1 LIFVTLTTIPAGKV
15 RMYSASIVRWMFAAG
30 LLIVAAGLAAPEG
43 KPQTAPDGTSELR
56 SGLEQVAKA
65 KQSLDRDWVALQ
77 ASSGGSA
84 AGSSDFAAEWMRTV
98 APNGPGATP
107 FYAGTE
113 EILATWISAVESGE
127 EKNPPADDIRAALE
141 NWRETHA
148 RILESLDQSAK
159 LERSARA
166 LELRLAKLKPE
177 SDAYNYYKAQLDQQ
191 QLTIRKLLS
200 DAGSDLASAAA
211 LPHPN
216 RDSDRSPS
224 PFAGT
229 ATPGEPD
236 RLWIYLR
243 KVSAP
248 IGESI
253 PVEIGLANDRGPNVT
268 AVQSYTVSLTCDG
281 CRVSSESVII
291 LNGKRF
297 APAELW
303 VTAAT
308 AHLRAKSPGLGAA
321 AEANAYGCYTAP
333 SVSLASEQDR
343 SFGPADG
350 ATPIPFRFAFY
361 DSHGQRATDGRRKA
375 ISPRLTGVGERVS
388 MQEAVGAILSKDG
401 SIVVPA
407 NECVAAQG
415 VVPDLAGTA
424 KIEAASGAE
433 KAEALHFT
441 FEYAFPWLDR
451 VMMLLGA
458 LAGFLANY
466 AITLRKQ
473 IHWALALLSSAIG
486 STIFIAGGYMEVLNV
501 SSLHD
506 TWLVALALA
515 AAGGVLGVS
524 AARFLVHKIV
534 PAGSKEEITES
545 VQGAGDSR

>member
-1 LIFVTLTTIPAGKV
+1 LIFVTLTTIPAWKV
-15 RMYSASIVRWMFAAG
+15 RMYSASIVRWIFAAG
-30 LLIVAAGLAAPEG
+30 LLFFAAGQAVPEG
-43 KPQTAPDGTSELR
+43 KPPAEPDASSELR

-65 KQSLDRDWVALQ
+65 KRRLDRDWAALQ
-77 ASSGGSA
+77 ASTGGPA
-84 AGSSDFAAEWMRTV
+84 AESSDFAAEWMRTV

-113 EILATWISAVESGE
+113 EILAAWISAIESGE
-127 EKNPPADDIRAALE
+127 ETNPRADDIRAALQ
-141 NWRETHA
+141 NWQETHA
-148 RILESLDQSAK
+148 RILDSLEQSAK
-159 LERSARA
+159 LEKSARA
-166 LELRLAKLKPE
+166 LGLRLAKLKPE

-200 DAGSDLASAAA
+200 DAGSDLASSAA

-224 PFAGT
+224 PFGGPP
-229 ATPGEPD
+229 TPGEPD

-243 KVSAP
+243 KLSAP

-268 AVQSYTVSLTCDG
+268 AAQSYTVSLTCEG
-281 CRVSSESVII
+281 CRVSPESVII

-297 APAELW
+297 APVELW

-321 AEANAYGCYTAP
+321 AQANAYGCYTAP

-343 SFGPADG
+343 SIGPADG

-361 DSHGQRATDGRRKA
+361 DWHGQRATDGRRKS
-375 ISPRLTGVGERVS
+375 ISLRLTGVGERVS
-388 MQEAVGAILSKDG
+388 MEKAAGAILSKDG

-415 VVPDLAGTA
+415 VVSDLAGAA
-424 KIEAASGAE
+424 KIEAASGAQ

-441 FEYAFPWLDR
+441 FQYAFPWLDR
-451 VMMLLGA
+451 LMILLGV
-458 LAGFLANY
+458 LGGFIANY
-466 AITLRKQ
+466 SITLGKQ
-473 IHWALALLSSAIG
+473 IHWAVALLSSVIG
-486 STIFIAGGYMEVLNV
+486 ATIFVAGGYVEFLNV

-506 TWLVALALA
+506 TWLAALGLA

-524 AARFLVHKIV
+524 AARFLVHKIA
-534 PAGSKEEITES
+534 PAWSKEEITES
-545 VQGAGDSR
+545 V

>member
-1 LIFVTLTTIPAGKV
+1 
-15 RMYSASIVRWMFAAG
+15 MYSASIVRWIFAAG
-30 LLIVAAGLAAPEG
+30 LLFFAAGQAVPEG
-43 KPQTAPDGTSELR
+43 KPPAEPDASGELR

-65 KQSLDRDWVALQ
+65 KQRLDRDWAALQ
-77 ASSGGSA
+77 ASTGGPA
-84 AGSSDFAAEWMRTV
+84 AESSDFATEWMRTV

-113 EILATWISAVESGE
+113 EILATWISAIESGE
-127 EKNPPADDIRAALE
+127 ETNPRADDIRAALQ
-141 NWRETHA
+141 NWQETHA
-148 RILESLDQSAK
+148 RILDSLEQSAK
-159 LERSARA
+159 LEKSARA

-200 DAGSDLASAAA
+200 DAGSDLASPAA

-224 PFAGT
+224 PFGGPP
-229 ATPGEPD
+229 TPGEPD

-243 KVSAP
+243 KLSAP

-268 AVQSYTVSLTCDG
+268 AAQSYTVSLTCDG

-297 APAELW
+297 APVELR

-321 AEANAYGCYTAP
+321 AQANAYGCYPAP

-361 DSHGQRATDGRRKA
+361 DSHGQRATDGRRKS

-388 MQEAVGAILSKDG
+388 MEKAAGAILSKDG

-415 VVPDLAGTA
+415 VVSDLAGAA
-424 KIEAASGAE
+424 KIEAASGGQ

-441 FEYAFPWLDR
+441 FQYAFPWLDR
-451 VMMLLGA
+451 LMILLGV
-458 LAGFLANY
+458 LAGFIANY
-466 AITLRKQ
+466 SITLRKQ
-473 IHWALALLSSAIG
+473 IHWALALLSSVIG
-486 STIFIAGGYMEVLNV
+486 ATIFVAGGYVEFLNV

-506 TWLVALALA
+506 TWLAALGLA

-524 AARFLVHKIV
+524 AARFLAHKMA
-534 PAGSKEEITES
+534 PAGSKEEVTES
-545 VQGAGDSR
+545 A